1 MSKADPPLPDEA
13 GAVPHQATARRTGR
27 RPGSSGSR
35 EAILRAA
42 RLKFSEYGYER
53 ATVRAIAREAQVDT
67 ALIHHFFGS
76 KEGVFA
82 AAAQEALRPRELMP
96 TLLSGDLDTVG
107 ERLLSTFLEL
117 WESAEQREPLI
128 GVIRSAVSHETA
140 ATILREFVSTE
151 VLGPLAE
158 ALDTSRPALRAT
170 LVGSQ
175 LVGLIMV
182 RYIVRVEPLA
192 SLDRHTLTAVYAPVL
207 QGYLTGSLDLPAPDS

>member
-1 MSKADPPLPDEA
+1 MSASDPRLPDTA
-13 GAVPHQATARRTGR
+13 AVPPRATARRTGR

-53 ATVRAIAREAQVDT
+53 TTVRAIAREAQVDT

-96 TLLSGDLDTVG
+96 LLAGELDTIG

-128 GVIRSAVSHETA
+128 AVIRSAVSHETA

-158 ALDTSRPALRAT
+158 ALNTSRPGLRST

-192 SLDRHTLTAVYAPVL
+192 SLDRSTLIAVYAPVL
-207 QGYLTGSLDLPAPDS
+207 QGYLTGDLDLPAAGS